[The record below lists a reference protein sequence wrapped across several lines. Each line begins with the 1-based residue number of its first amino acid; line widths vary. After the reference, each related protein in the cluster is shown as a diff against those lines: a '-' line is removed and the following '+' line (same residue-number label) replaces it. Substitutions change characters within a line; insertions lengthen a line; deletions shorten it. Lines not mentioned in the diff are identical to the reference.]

1 MCVELN
7 ACDTDGGYFTGF
19 NKTKL
24 DALKA
29 IRVGGVAGR
38 MILTAFSET

>member
-29 IRVGGVAGR
+29 IRVRRGCWSDD
-38 MILTAFSET
+38 LNCLQ